1 MALDP
6 EYSPAT
12 LNRELRT
19 WVKNWTGRGIGQIA
33 RDANISN
40 SRAYAVTANSNLVP
54 RDILLAIVR
63 ASVPPTYVIEERT
76 RWILRWSSEWERRW
90 EIAEA
95 TSRGESL
102 KLPPPEPALVHS
114 SEPPPQPNTVVK
126 LDPEIVL
133 PALEERIT
141 DRAVRRITSKH
152 VYVARQPL
160 PVGYHK
166 RSPISVYIDLH
177 SASCSPRY
185 REDLAQFLAG
195 RVRRAVGGLDPARTV
210 IATAREGNILVGS
223 RVAELCGVSFL
234 MVRTTDLPPRFG
246 YPIERNVGDEITAVL
261 GTDIEAII
269 VDDVVMSGLVPSV
282 ASLLRI
288 HEGIETTRCFS
299 IFHRADLG
307 STDKLEDVEI
317 TLDSA
322 FPIDDDLVA
331 VLRDLAE
338 NYT

>member
-19 WVKNWTGRGIGQIA
+19 WVKNWTGRGIGQVA

-102 KLPPPEPALVHS
+102 KPPPPEPGLVHS

-133 PALEERIT
+133 PVLEERIT

-223 RVAELCGVSFL
+223 RVAELCGVPFL
-234 MVRTTDLPPRFG
+234 MVRTTDQPPRFG
-246 YPIERNVGDEITAVL
+246 YPIERNVGEEIEAVI

-269 VDDVVMSGLVPSV
+269 VDDIVMSSLVPNV

-317 TLDSA
+317 ALDSA
-322 FPIDDDLVA
+322 FPIDSDLVA
-331 VLRDLAE
+331 ALRDLAE
-338 NYT
+338 GNI